1 MKAIMKRKPFVIT
14 GLLIVMA
21 GVFVFTT
28 GHSSVDFNT
37 EVKPILN
44 RSCIN
49 CHGGVK
55 KQGGF
60 GLLFREDALV
70 KLKSGRT
77 GIVPGDAGNSEMIRR
92 LKLEDPEERMPYQH
106 EALSKEEISI
116 LTKWVNQGAKWG
128 EHWAY
133 LPVEKQALP
142 KDGSSFLGLFSESKK
157 EWAKNNIDHFILQ
170 KLKEQKLEPSAEAD
184 KPTLLRRLSLD
195 LTGLPPSPEL
205 AQRFLQ
211 NNSANA
217 YEQLVDSLLASPHF
231 GERWTSMW
239 LDLARY
245 ADTKGYEKDGGRS
258 IWKYRDWLIKAF
270 NEDKPYNQF
279 LTEQLAGDL
288 MPDATEEQFI
298 ATAFHRNTMTNDEG
312 GTDNEEFRT
321 AAVIDRVNTTWQSLL
336 GSSFACV
343 QCHSH
348 PYDPFKHEEYYQFMA
363 FFNNTRD
370 EDSQADY
377 PLLRHYEREDSVKL
391 NEVANWL
398 KQNNH
403 GDRVAEITRFAKTW
417 QPSINSLNA
426 DKFVNGELADTKYLA
441 FRNHA
446 SARLPRA
453 NLDGNNELIVRLQSG
468 HAGGVWTIHV
478 DKPDGPLLATVS
490 VPKTE
495 GWIITRIPFEPQV
508 GIHDL
513 YFTFNNPGLPKI
525 TDNVVMIDWFHFTKE
540 FPGKGQPGYDSIK
553 NTWWNLVTKK
563 VPTTPVMMEN
573 PPFMQRTTNIFVA
586 GNWLVKGDEVQPAVP
601 ASLNAFPANAP
612 KNRLGLA
619 MWLTD
624 KKNPLTARTMVNRLW
639 EQLFGNGLVET
650 LEDMGTKGADPT
662 HKELLDFL
670 SWQYMNEMGWS
681 TKKLLKEIVMSAT
694 YRQSPHVNDKQ
705 IAADPANRFLER
717 GSRIRL
723 SAEQI
728 RDQALAVSGKL
739 SKKIY
744 GPSIMPWQPEG
755 IWNSPWSGEYWKTG
769 KGEDLY
775 RRAIYTYWKRTS
787 PYPSMVTFDG
797 VGREVCVSRRIRT
810 NTPLQALVTL
820 NDSAFLDLSRHFAY
834 RMQRE
839 TGGRD
844 AKAMISKGYQLL
856 LFQTP
861 SEAKLAALESLYE
874 KALTSFRN
882 DAVKTCEMIGENNQ
896 HNNPET
902 AALVVVA
909 NALLNL
915 DEAITRN

>member
-1 MKAIMKRKPFVIT
+1 
-14 GLLIVMA
+14 
-21 GVFVFTT
+21 
-28 GHSSVDFNT
+28 
-37 EVKPILN
+37 
-44 RSCIN
+44 
-49 CHGGVK
+49 
-55 KQGGF
+55 
-60 GLLFREDALV
+60 
-70 KLKSGRT
+70 
-77 GIVPGDAGNSEMIRR
+77 MIRR

-106 EALSKEEISI
+106 EALSKEEISV
-116 LTKWVNQGAKWG
+116 LTKWVDQGAKWG

-142 KDGSSFLGLFSESKK
+142 KDGSSFLGLFSENKK
-157 EWAKNNIDHFILQ
+157 EWAKNNIDHFIVQ
-170 KLKEQKLEPSAEAD
+170 KLKELKLEPSPEAD

-205 AQRFLQ
+205 AQQFLQ
-211 NNSANA
+211 SNSANA

-245 ADTKGYEKDGGRS
+245 ADTKGYEKDAGRS

-270 NEDKPYNQF
+270 NEDKPYNLF

-288 MPDATEEQFI
+288 MPNATDEQFI

-377 PLLRHYEREDSVKL
+377 PLLRHYEREDSIKL
-391 NEVANWL
+391 TQVTHWL

-403 GDRVAEITRFAKTW
+403 GDRIAEITRFAKTW

-426 DKFVNGELADTKYLA
+426 DKFVNGELADTKWLA

-468 HAGGVWTIHV
+468 LPGGVWTIHV

-495 GWIITRIPFEPQV
+495 GWTIITRIPFAPQA

-513 YFTFNNPGLPKI
+513 YFTFSNPGLPKI
-525 TDNVVMIDWFHFTKE
+525 TDNVVQIDWFYFTKE

-573 PPFMQRTTNIFVA
+573 PSFMQRNTNVFVA
-586 GNWLVKGDEVQPAVP
+586 GNWLVKGEEVQPGVP

-694 YRQSPHVNDKQ
+694 YRQSPHVTEQQ
-705 IAADPANRFLER
+705 IAVDPANRFLER

-755 IWNSPWSGEYWKTG
+755 IWNSPWSGEYWKMSQ
-769 KGEDLY
+769 GEDLY
-775 RRAIYTYWKRTS
+775 RRAMYT
-787 PYPSMVTFDG
+787 P
-797 VGREVCVSRRIRT
+797 
-810 NTPLQALVTL
+810 
-820 NDSAFLDLSRHFAY
+820 
-834 RMQRE
+834 
-839 TGGRD
+839 TGNAPR
-844 AKAMISKGYQLL
+844 
-856 LFQTP
+856 
-861 SEAKLAALESLYE
+861 
-874 KALTSFRN
+874 LTHRW
-882 DAVKTCEMIGENNQ
+882 
-896 HNNPET
+896 
-902 AALVVVA
+902 
-909 NALLNL
+909 
-915 DEAITRN
+915 